1 LYRLIDRRSLA
12 VGAAVAAGLG
22 WLAAQRNQDYRS
34 ELAIWS
40 DTVAKCPDNARAHN
54 NYGACLVNVSGQLP
68 VAIAEFRAALR
79 INPVYKDAHY
89 NLGLIFSQMPG
100 HLPEAIA
107 EYQEALRM
115 NPTDL
120 NTHNRLGLALAQ
132 QGNLDGALAQFKENL
147 QIAPESAQGHN
158 NFGNALAKSG
168 RLVEAID
175 QYELALQL
183 TPDFTA
189 ARNNLELVRHAMTQ
203 QANDRFKAGL
213 APFVG
218 PLVWVIF

>member
-1 LYRLIDRRSLA
+1 
-12 VGAAVAAGLG
+12 
-22 WLAAQRNQDYRS
+22 
-34 ELAIWS
+34 
-40 DTVAKCPDNARAHN
+40 
-54 NYGACLVNVSGQLP
+54 
-68 VAIAEFRAALR
+68 
-79 INPVYKDAHY
+79 
-89 NLGLIFSQMPG
+89 MPG